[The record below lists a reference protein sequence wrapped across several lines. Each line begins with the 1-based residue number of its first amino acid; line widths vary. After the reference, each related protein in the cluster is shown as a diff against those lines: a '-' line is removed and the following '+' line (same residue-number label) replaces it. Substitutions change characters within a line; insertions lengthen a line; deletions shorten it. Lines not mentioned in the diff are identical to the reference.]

1 MCWKT
6 TTQMICRF
14 KNQTGS
20 RRDLNSD
27 EHPMAIELE
36 TEDLLALLHPGEVL
50 RQEFRVPRGG
60 IEARGAGP
68 GAAPRAKKPHCERRP
83 NEIA

>member
-1 MCWKT
+1 MNWKMT
-6 TTQMICRF
+6 IQMIRRF

-20 RRDLNSD
+20 RIDLKSD
-27 EHPMAIELE
+27 DHPIAIELE
-36 TEDLLALLHPGEVL
+36 TEDLLPLLHPGEVL

-60 IEARGAGP
+60 IEARGAGLR
-68 GAAPRAKKPHCERRP
+68 GRAARQKPHCERRP

>member
-1 MCWKT
+1 MSWKMLI
-6 TTQMICRF
+6 QMIRRF

-20 RRDLNSD
+20 RIDLNSN

-36 TEDLLALLHPGEVL
+36 TEDLLPLLHPGEVL

-60 IEARGAGP
+60 TEARGSGP
-68 GAAPRAKKPHCERRP
+68 RGRAARRNPHCERRP